1 MDEPYHD
8 DEYGDDTDFDFMTQR
23 KLSADLAAARAEI
36 ERMKSRPAEIEYGR
50 LDLMWNQLVKERDS
64 ARKWAKLWK
73 MQATGERIQK
83 EQCIDALADVTHER
97 NKLLDQKVVSRVN
110 INSAHKEIER
120 LNGRRCKDCKKSND
134 YLGGDTVYCN
144 KQYAPV
150 IVMGDHYCKSWEKR

>member
-1 MDEPYHD
+1 MSNKSFQD
-8 DEYGDDTDFDFMTQR
+8 DGYEKYSKMLPEKMNLNEVGGALARMTMYR
-23 KLSADLAAARAEI
+23 EAYERLRTDLAA
-36 ERMKSRPAEIEYGR
+36 
-50 LDLMWNQLVKERDS
+50 

-97 NKLLDQKVVSRVN
+97 NKLLDQQVVSRVN

-120 LNGRRCKDCKKSND
+120 LNGRRCADCKKSND
-134 YLGGDTVYCN
+134 YMGGDTVYCN
-144 KQYAPV
+144 KQYATV